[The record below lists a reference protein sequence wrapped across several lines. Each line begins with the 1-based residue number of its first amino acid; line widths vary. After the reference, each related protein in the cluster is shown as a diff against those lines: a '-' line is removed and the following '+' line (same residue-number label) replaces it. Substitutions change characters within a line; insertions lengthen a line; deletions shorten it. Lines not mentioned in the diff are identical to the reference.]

1 MINTDEFIH
10 LLLLHLRAIT
20 QKREVIESMTY
31 FVLRNNMASID
42 FQQIG
47 INSYSLQKLTGTKI
61 ELHER

>member
-10 LLLLHLRAIT
+10 LLLLHLLAIT